1 MPPKDLQLKEN
12 IIHLLKEKS
21 DRPLSIKEIGRL
33 LRFRKH
39 EARALRRMLRSLI
52 KSGQIYR
59 TKSGYY
65 GPVDSMNLIS
75 GHFEAHRDGYG
86 FVVPDKGGGKDLFI
100 PPRRTLGAM
109 SGDHVVARLESPARR
124 EGSIIQIL
132 ERAQQKIIGTLF
144 QEKTIYYV
152 KPKSRKVPFCVII
165 SPKFRGGAKVGDIVV
180 VEIISFPTAMRPPE
194 GKVSRILSNVMTPG
208 LEVDMIIEERS
219 LSRKFPPP
227 VQGEARTLRDKISGK
242 NRVDCRD
249 NLTVTVDGETAKD
262 FDDAIS
268 IRKAG
273 SGFVLLVHIADVGRY
288 VAWDS
293 PLDLEARRRGTSV
306 YFPGSVI
313 PMLPE
318 RLSNDLCS
326 LVPRRD
332 RPTFTAE
339 IHFDSRG
346 MIAAKKFYP
355 SIINSNERMTYT
367 SVRKILVDHDST
379 ERHKYDYLLESF
391 EAMEELANIL
401 KANRIKR
408 GSLDF
413 DLPEPEI
420 LLDIQGNPEAI
431 LKAERN
437 IAHMIIEEFMI
448 SANEAVASY
457 LETRGVP
464 SLYRVHEKPDPDKI
478 EELKPLFNALGMNI
492 RASGTRAFQAVLK
505 KTKGTPEEELLNII
519 LLRSLKQAKYSTE
532 NIGHFGLAS
541 ASYTHFTSPIRRYP
555 DLIVHRVLRDAL
567 RGDKLSLQKIQRLEK
582 ALPDIAS
589 HSSQTER
596 MADEAERD
604 VVSAMK
610 VWFMK
615 DKAGEEYT
623 GIVSSITSQGLKIQL
638 REIFVEGFL
647 HVSSMYDDYYR
658 FDEKNYR
665 LTGRRTKKS
674 FSIGQKVAV
683 RIDRVDTDE
692 RQIVFGL
699 V

>member
-12 IIHLLKEKS
+12 IIHLLKEQS
-21 DRPLSIKEIGRL
+21 DRPLSIREIGRL

-75 GHFEAHRDGYG
+75 GFFEAHRDGYG
-86 FVVPDKGGGKDLFI
+86 FVVPETAGEKDLFI
-100 PPRRTLGAM
+100 PPRRTMGAM
-109 SGDHVVARLESPARR
+109 SGDRVVARLESPARR

-132 ERAQQKIIGTLF
+132 ERAQQKLIGTLF
-144 QEKTIYYV
+144 QEKTMYYV
-152 KPKSRKVPFCVII
+152 KPKNRKIPFCVVIG
-165 SPKFRGGAKVGDIVV
+165 PKFRGGAKVGDIVL
-180 VEIISFPTAMRPPE
+180 VEIISFPTAIRPPE
-194 GKVSRILSNVMTPG
+194 GRVKKILGNVMTPG

-227 VQGEARTLRDKISGK
+227 VHGEVRTLRGGISGK

-249 NLTVTVDGETAKD
+249 MITVTIDGETAKD
-262 FDDAIS
+262 FDDAVS
-268 IRKAG
+268 IRRAG
-273 SGFVLLVHIADVGRY
+273 SGFVLFVHIADVGHY

-326 LVPRRD
+326 LVPRKD

-339 IHFDSRG
+339 IHFDSKG
-346 MIAAKKFYP
+346 KISAKKFYP
-355 SIINSNERMTYT
+355 SVINSNERMTYT
-367 SVRKILVDHDST
+367 SVRKILVDHDDT
-379 ERHKYDYLLESF
+379 ERHTYDYLLESF
-391 EAMEELANIL
+391 EIMEELAMIL
-401 KANRIKR
+401 KSNRIRR

-413 DLPEPEI
+413 DLPEPEV

-448 SANEAVASY
+448 SANEAVASF
-457 LETRGVP
+457 LEEQGAP

-478 EELKPLFNALGMNI
+478 EELKPLFSALGMNI
-492 RASGTRAFQAVLK
+492 RASGTKAFQAVLK
-505 KTKGTPEEELLNII
+505 KTKGAPEEELLNII
-519 LLRSLKQAKYSTE
+519 LLRSLKQARYATE

-541 ASYTHFTSPIRRYP
+541 LSYTHFTSPIRRYP
-555 DLIVHRVLRDAL
+555 DLVVHRILRDTL
-567 RGDKLSLQKIQRLEK
+567 RGDKLSSQKIQHLEK
-582 ALPDIAS
+582 ALPDIAFL
-589 HSSQTER
+589 SSRTER

-615 DKAGEEYT
+615 DKVGEEYT
-623 GIVSSITSQGLKIQL
+623 GIVSGITPQGMKIQL
-638 REIFVEGFL
+638 KEIFIEGFV
-647 HVSSMYDDYYR
+647 HVSSLYDDYYR
-658 FDEKNYR
+658 FDEKHYR

-674 FSIGQKVAV
+674 FSIGQKVNV
-683 RIDRVDTDE
+683 RIDRVDIDE
-692 RQIVFGL
+692 RQIALGL